1 MYRAAKETQALK
13 QVAQWKQIY
22 PLAVDLEEVQ
32 ADCIRSKGAMVNKS
46 DGLTLMIPD
55 LAQ

>member
-13 QVAQWKQIY
+13 QVAQWKQSY